1 MMASLGIPVTGPGY
15 AAQRAQLETYF
26 DRTARETW
34 ARLTS
39 DAPVSRIRA
48 TVRAGRDA
56 MRTML
61 LDWLPGDLR
70 RRRVLDAGCGT
81 GALAVDV
88 ACRGAN
94 VTAID
99 VAGGLIR
106 IARDRAPGFVGHG
119 TIDWRVGDM
128 ADAALGDFDHVVA
141 MDSLVHYDADAIV
154 AVVAGLAQRTRHSL
168 LFTFAPRTPALAAMH
183 AVGRWFPRTD
193 RAPMIQ
199 PVELA
204 RLCTELDR
212 LPGWRVARDAGIS
225 SGFYK
230 SHALELVRR

>member
-1 MMASLGIPVTGPGY
+1 MASIGYPVTGPAY

-34 ARLTS
+34 VRLTS

-56 MRTML
+56 MRATL
-61 LDWLPGDLR
+61 LGWLPADLR

-81 GALAVDV
+81 GALAVEV
-88 ACRGAN
+88 ACRGAG

-99 VAGGLIR
+99 VAGGLIE
-106 IARDRAPGFVGHG
+106 IARERAPGFVGHG

-128 ADAALGDFDHVVA
+128 ADAALGEFDHVVA

-168 LFTFAPRTPALAAMH
+168 AFTFAPRTPALAAMH

-199 PVELA
+199 PVEID
-204 RLCTELDR
+204 RLRVALDV
-212 LPGWRVARDAGIS
+212 LPGWRVARDAAIS